1 LLEDSPALASIP
13 LTLLPFG
20 QYLFLRIGVELLG
33 DALAVHT
40 VMLASF
46 AVASM
51 FYCVFVGL
59 AQGGLRSA
67 LAYFQLAIGGGML
80 VGVASVDP
88 MGPTAGLLNACNL
101 AVAGTGL
108 VLIADMIHAR
118 VGTTDF
124 AALGGIVRTAP
135 IMSGLLLVIALAY
148 AGFPGTLGFVAEH
161 LAGHGAFDA
170 HPIIAMAMLAAV
182 NLASVLLW
190 WSFTRACLGPWRTP
204 HLARFPEL
212 LGRER
217 AVLMVIVVIV
227 LVAGW
232 WLEPW
237 VAMVQPT
244 VAAHMP

>member
-1 LLEDSPALASIP
+1 
-13 LTLLPFG
+13 
-20 QYLFLRIGVELLG
+20 
-33 DALAVHT
+33 
-40 VMLASF
+40 
-46 AVASM
+46 
-51 FYCVFVGL
+51 
-59 AQGGLRSA
+59 
-67 LAYFQLAIGGGML
+67 
-80 VGVASVDP
+80 
-88 MGPTAGLLNACNL
+88 MGPTAALLNACNL

-108 VLIADMIHAR
+108 LLIADMIHAR

-135 IMSGLLLVIALAY
+135 ILSGLLLVIALAY

-161 LAGHGAFDA
+161 LASHGAFDA
-170 HPIIAMAMLAAV
+170 HPVIAMAMLAAV

-212 LGRER
+212 LARER